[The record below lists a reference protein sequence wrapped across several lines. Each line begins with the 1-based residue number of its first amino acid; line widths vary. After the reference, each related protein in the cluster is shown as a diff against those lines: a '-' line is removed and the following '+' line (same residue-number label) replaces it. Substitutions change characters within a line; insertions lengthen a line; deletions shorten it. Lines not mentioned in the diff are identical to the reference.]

1 MQSSFKTDR
10 NNGASGHK
18 SQVQRPTVVILGAG
32 FGGLW
37 ATRAFAKRPVNVV
50 LIDRHNYHTFLPLLY
65 QVGAAEL
72 EPENI
77 AQPLRKIFWNQT
89 NVRFQLGELRGI
101 DYSAKTVQLTN
112 HQVHY
117 DYLVIA
123 TGHSRRQ
130 VVAMSEE
137 IDRKLEQD
145 MGDTRLNVAGKQE
158 GRWIVLDYG
167 DVVIHLFDDETR
179 MFYSLENLWADAK
192 RVDLTQ
198 TLAGLK

>member
-1 MQSSFKTDR
+1 MHSEASS
-10 NNGASGHK
+10 
-18 SQVQRPTVVILGAG
+18 
-32 FGGLW
+32 
-37 ATRAFAKRPVNVV
+37 RPVGTTNPMEQVA
-50 LIDRHNYHTFLPLLY
+50 LRTPAQRQSLSGSLDRAL
-65 QVGAAEL
+65 AA
-72 EPENI
+72 
-77 AQPLRKIFWNQT
+77 AR
-89 NVRFQLGELRGI
+89 VAGELRGSDI
-101 DYSAKTVQLTN
+101 LVLDMRPLTDLF
-112 HQVHY
+112 

-137 IDRKLEQD
+137 IDRKLEQE

>member
-1 MQSSFKTDR
+1 MISETASFPPVTAFEMEQVALRTPAQRQTSYSSLDR
-10 NNGASGHK
+10 ALASAR
-18 SQVQRPTVVILGAG
+18 VA
-32 FGGLW
+32 
-37 ATRAFAKRPVNVV
+37 
-50 LIDRHNYHTFLPLLY
+50 
-65 QVGAAEL
+65 
-72 EPENI
+72 
-77 AQPLRKIFWNQT
+77 
-89 NVRFQLGELRGI
+89 GELRGSDI
-101 DYSAKTVQLTN
+101 LLLDMRSQTDLF
-112 HQVHY
+112 

-137 IDRKLEQD
+137 IDRKLEEG

-198 TLAGLK
+198 TLAGLR